1 MNNRFD
7 PAGYDE
13 KPRSN
18 YWFWTSIL
26 LCIIPILIICAWLCW
41 ILSMMATDEDLYYN
55 EGDNGLVRSTLSSE
69 FSNLLVV
76 GEILPHFILA
86 DENNKYIRFEFENNV
101 YFKNMTF
108 DDGRISREARFE
120 ELYFISGK
128 YWVISHS
135 WV

>member
-1 MNNRFD
+1 
-7 PAGYDE
+7 
-13 KPRSN
+13 
-18 YWFWTSIL
+18 
-26 LCIIPILIICAWLCW
+26 
-41 ILSMMATDEDLYYN
+41 MMATDEDLYYN

-128 YWVISHS
+128 YLAILHS
-135 WV
+135 